1 MSRRLQIGLILVA
14 YVLVLGAPFLM
25 RPPGENWEAVETLQI
40 ISPHWEGIK
49 YEFRRGF
56 RRWYFEQT
64 EKKVDIEWLE
74 IGGGSDIMRHLE
86 SEYTSNPDGGRID
99 IVFGGGPDFFRRLQK
114 RNFLQTYRLP
124 DDLLNA
130 IPPTCAGVP
139 MYDPEFHWYGA
150 ALSSFGL
157 VYNKVILRDRG
168 LSFPDSWE
176 DLGNPELFTWIGAA
190 DPGKSSSVHMMFEI
204 VLQAYGWE
212 KGMDIISR
220 MGANARYFSDSSS
233 QIPQDVALGE
243 VAIGMCID
251 FYAGAKIAEV
261 GVDRVGFAMPE
272 GMTVI
277 NPDPIG
283 ILKGAPQLESSRA
296 FLRYV
301 LSRPGQQRWM
311 YKEGIPGGP
320 TRFGLARL
328 GVMTELY
335 KDAPEKLL
343 VESNPFLRKGGFE
356 YNSPKGSSR
365 WQLMNDFI
373 RTAIIDTHEDAVK
386 AWKALK
392 KNGLPPEALRKFGE
406 VPLSED
412 EFMALTKQWKNPE
425 FREKTRS
432 EWVRWFRNKYLG
444 IAASL

>member
-14 YVLVLGAPFLM
+14 YVLVLGAPYLL

-86 SEYTSNPDGGRID
+86 SEYTSNPNGGRID

-114 RNFLQTYRLP
+114 RKFLQTYRLP

-190 DPGKSSSVHMMFEI
+190 DPGKSSSIHMMFEI

-261 GVDRVGFAMPE
+261 GVDRVGFAIPE

-328 GVMTELY
+328 GVMKELY
-335 KDAPEKLL
+335 KDATEKLL
-343 VESNPFLRKGGFE
+343 IESNPFLRKGGFE

-392 KNGLPPEALRKFGE
+392 KNGHPAEA
-406 VPLSED
+406 LSED
-412 EFMALTKQWKNPE
+412 EFMALTKQWKNPV

>member
-14 YVLVLGAPFLM
+14 YVLVLGAPYLL

-114 RNFLQTYRLP
+114 RKFLQTYRLP

-190 DPGKSSSVHMMFEI
+190 DPGKSSSIHMMFEI

-261 GVDRVGFAMPE
+261 GVDRVGFAIPE
-272 GMTVI
+272 RMTVI

-343 VESNPFLRKGGFE
+343 IESNPFLRKGGFE

-392 KNGLPPEALRKFGE
+392 KNGHPAEALRKFGE